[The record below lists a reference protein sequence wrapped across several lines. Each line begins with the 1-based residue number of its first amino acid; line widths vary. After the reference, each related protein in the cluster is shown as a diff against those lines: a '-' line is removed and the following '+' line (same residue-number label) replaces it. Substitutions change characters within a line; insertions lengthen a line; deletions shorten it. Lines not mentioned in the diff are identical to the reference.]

1 MQMKSASWVAIQ
13 SRKPL
18 FTADRMPLRLA
29 DITRSIVESCVGLS
43 LGSLDFN
50 RNKPGLRSCPEAKT
64 GCRDVREG
72 ERLVVDTGGGFVFGC
87 SGSHHKRNQ
96 VVFARVRSEERRVG
110 KEWVSTCRSRWSRYN

>member
-72 ERLVVDTGGGFVFGC
+72 ERLVVDTGGGDRKGVVEG
-87 SGSHHKRNQ
+87 KR
-96 VVFARVRSEERRVG
+96 VSVG
-110 KEWVSTCRSRWSRYN
+110 EGRGGGRN

>member
-50 RNKPGLRSCPEAKT
+50 RKKPGLRSCPEAQP
-64 GCRDVREG
+64 GFRYVLEG
-72 ERLVVDTGGGFVFGC
+72 GRLVVDTRRGVVLGC
-87 SGSHHKRNQ
+87 YGSPTTQKDGTRKGERKRD
-96 VVFARVRSEERRVG
+96 
-110 KEWVSTCRSRWSRYN
+110 